1 MNLIGMFPEK
11 TIMDALQRLSLLR
24 IDKITGTSG
33 SNCRRQRKRGRGMLC
48 VEIDELTPCLT
59 DNESGEIVETEVIRV
74 KRKSFLS
81 KYNKATGWYVK
92 V

>member
-1 MNLIGMFPEK
+1 MVNGKKGEEAWLFEN
-11 TIMDALQRLSLLR
+11 
-24 IDKITGTSG
+24 G
-33 SNCRRQRKRGRGMLC
+33 SEGGIEMLC

-81 KYNKATGWYVK
+81 KYNKETGWYVK
-92 V
+92 WSDLLEENEIYAIVVKV